1 MTGSWSSGREWEV
14 SPAVRLC
21 CITVTVPGWG
31 RRRRSVGG
39 RCCSKVVVAAS
50 GPAATVQWDRLG
62 VYVVT
67 GGEHNGRPGSSS
79 SHYQCARTSQ
89 LTILASV
96 SQA

>member
-1 MTGSWSSGREWEV
+1 M
-14 SPAVRLC
+14 
-21 CITVTVPGWG
+21 
-31 RRRRSVGG
+31 GG

-79 SHYQCARTSQ
+79 SHYQCECAHTSH
-89 LTILASV
+89 LTMST
-96 SQA
+96 STFSS